1 MLCFEKKKGLVGYCV
16 WYQETLS
23 GFFVFYCIGVSAA
36 VFVFAEY
43 MQDFSH
49 EVLYVKILMQ

>member
-1 MLCFEKKKGLVGYCV
+1 MLCFEKKKGLVGDCV
-16 WYQETLS
+16 WYQGNALW
-23 GFFVFYCIGVSAA
+23 FFVFYCIGVFAA

-49 EVLYVKILMQ
+49 GYCM

>member
-1 MLCFEKKKGLVGYCV
+1 MLCFEKKKGLVGDCV
-16 WYQETLS
+16 WYQGNALW
-23 GFFVFYCIGVSAA
+23 FFVFYCIGVSAA